1 MKNYPLET
9 VAPLSNIKEILL
21 NGKKN
26 CPEHIAFRYAKK
38 DDVVEISYQKFLQDV
53 AALSSELVS
62 KNLFNEKIALI
73 GENSY
78 HWIVT
83 YFAVVCSG
91 NVIVPLDKE
100 LSLDEIRHI
109 VEHSEAVAL
118 FYARDYDD
126 VKDDLSSNSAVKHMW
141 SLQGE
146 VQGIFEK
153 GTSVDVTAFEKL
165 PVDEQKMCAIIYT
178 SGTTGD
184 PKGVM
189 LSQHGLALDAY
200 ASLQNVRF
208 KNDSL
213 LILPLHHTFAL
224 TAAVL
229 IPLHNQGTV
238 AINLSLRTL
247 ADDIAK
253 YKPQHLFLVPMIVE
267 TLYKKL
273 IDTATKMGKMDQLP
287 ALSKMAF
294 GGNLEII
301 VSGGAPINQQYIDG
315 FKACGIYVLN
325 GYGITECSPVVSVN
339 RNDVQKDGSIG
350 LILPTCEVK
359 IIDEEICVK
368 GDIVMLGYYKNDEA
382 TKESMS
388 DGY

>member
-1 MKNYPLET
+1 MKNCPLET
-9 VAPLSNIKEILL
+9 VTPLSNIKEILL

-26 CPEHIAFRYAKK
+26 CPAHVAFRYARN
-38 DDVVEISYQKFLQDV
+38 DETVEISYQKFLQDV

-73 GENSY
+73 GGNSY
-78 HWIVT
+78 HWIVI

-100 LSLDEIRHI
+100 LSLDEICRI

-118 FYARDYDD
+118 FYASDYAD
-126 VKDDLSSNSAVKHMW
+126 VQKNLEKNSVMKHMW
-141 SLQGE
+141 SVQGE
-146 VQGIFEK
+146 VQEIFEK
-153 GTSVDVTAFEKL
+153 GSADDVTAFEIL
-165 PVDEQKMCAIIYT
+165 PIDAEKNCAIIYT
-178 SGTTGD
+178 SGTTGN

-189 LSQHGLALDAY
+189 LSQHNLAVDVY
-200 ASLQNVRF
+200 GSLQNVRLQ
-208 KNDSL
+208 NDSV
-213 LILPLHHTFAL
+213 LILPLHHTFAW
-224 TAAVL
+224 TTAVL
-229 IPLHNQGTV
+229 VPLHNQGTV
-238 AINLSLRTL
+238 SINLSLRTL

-301 VSGGAPINQQYIDG
+301 VSGG
-315 FKACGIYVLN
+315 
-325 GYGITECSPVVSVN
+325 
-339 RNDVQKDGSIG
+339 
-350 LILPTCEVK
+350 
-359 IIDEEICVK
+359 
-368 GDIVMLGYYKNDEA
+368 
-382 TKESMS
+382 
-388 DGY
+388 